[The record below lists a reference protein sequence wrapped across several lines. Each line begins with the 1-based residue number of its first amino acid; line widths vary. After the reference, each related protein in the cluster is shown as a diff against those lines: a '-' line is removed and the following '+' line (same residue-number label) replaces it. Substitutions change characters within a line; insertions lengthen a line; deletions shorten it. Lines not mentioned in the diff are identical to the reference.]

1 MAQSARCIRKAY
13 SPENKMRV
21 EWLSVAAR
29 NHTSQLVVS
38 STPFVIVYRIEGKV
52 IIILRL
58 LHGAQQ
64 WPPAS

>member
-1 MAQSARCIRKAY
+1 
-13 SPENKMRV
+13 MRV